1 MVRWVVSVMVGV
13 VVLAAARPALAGTY
27 EVNACAGGSVN
38 RSWVA
43 SNSNDAAFDVK
54 PGCPFEVYSAVTA
67 GATAGF
73 FEAAWWRLTAPPS
86 TVIDRLRLARYGYR
100 FVDRADRPEGGQP
113 QGGWTTGAYVVD
125 NGAVKPIA
133 GESCLV
139 QPGAYLCDFGS
150 KNTSAPV
157 DLDLNATQ
165 VTYQVAC
172 VRDGGTCDTE
182 SDGFP
187 LAGMTIFNAVATV
200 RDDTAPKLGAG
211 GSLLAGGWHRPDEEV
226 SLEASDATGISS
238 AVASAGAGT
247 GALATPCDYSQM
259 VPCANVKAGLRLTGL
274 ADGRQSLTVTVKDA
288 AGNPATTT
296 AAINVDGTP
305 PYVEWQP
312 RSGRTLAAKVSDA
325 YSGVAGGQI
334 AVDGTALP
342 TMLANGRLTATLP
355 AGLARGAQVTLSVS
369 DNAGN
374 SATGRAGAARDRPA
388 REGPQRPR
396 RDAAR
401 PAADARGRRDPERP
415 GGGDG
420 DDQPPRRDRRARR
433 HGDHGRARA
442 LRAAPARR
450 AEPDGAPDG
459 QRRRRAA
466 GTRARRRGPRPRLL
480 DDPRVPPRRERR
492 HAGDVLGP
500 DPRGRPAPALARPDR
515 RAAGSLRRSVADVRR
530 HPHLDLRPLERELPL
545 PRRARAATRS
555 GCGSGARAASRSSS
569 ATRRP

>member
-150 KNTSAPV
+150 KNTSAPRRPRPQRDPG
-157 DLDLNATQ
+157 DLPGGVRARRRDLRHRERRLPARRDDDLQ
-165 VTYQVAC
+165 RG
-172 VRDGGTCDTE
+172 RDGPRRHGTE
-182 SDGFP
+182 ARRRR
-187 LAGMTIFNAVATV
+187 LAARGRLAPAGRGGRPRGLRRH
-200 RDDTAPKLGAG
+200 RD
-211 GSLLAGGWHRPDEEV
+211 R
-226 SLEASDATGISS
+226 S

-288 AGNPATTT
+288 AGNPATAT

-342 TMLANGRLTATLP
+342 TVLA
-355 AGLARGAQVTLSVS
+355 
-369 DNAGN
+369 
-374 SATGRAGAARDRPA
+374 AGA
-388 REGPQRPR
+388 
-396 RDAAR
+396 
-401 PAADARGRRDPERP
+401 
-415 GGGDG
+415 
-420 DDQPPRRDRRARR
+420 
-433 HGDHGRARA
+433 
-442 LRAAPARR
+442 
-450 AEPDGAPDG
+450 
-459 QRRRRAA
+459 
-466 GTRARRRGPRPRLL
+466 
-480 DDPRVPPRRERR
+480 
-492 HAGDVLGP
+492 
-500 DPRGRPAPALARPDR
+500 
-515 RAAGSLRRSVADVRR
+515 
-530 HPHLDLRPLERELPL
+530 
-545 PRRARAATRS
+545 
-555 GCGSGARAASRSSS
+555 
-569 ATRRP
+569 